1 MTGPKLSPDVQSLL
15 EWLKAG
21 HYIEICTE
29 PCRAIGEIICSAAAP
44 VHSPKATLF
53 TLLQNSQ
60 LTKTEYSIYGIRWA
74 RFSYSHSGQSAAQ
87 NREFE
92 HG

>member
-1 MTGPKLSPDVQSLL
+1 MTGPKLSPDVQTLQ

-29 PCRAIGEIICSAAAP
+29 PCRAIGEIICSATAP
-44 VHSPKATLF
+44 IHSPKAALF
-53 TLLQNSQ
+53 TLLQYGQ
-60 LTKTEYSIYGIRWA
+60 LTKTEHSIYGIRWV
-74 RFSYSHSGQSAAQ
+74 RFSYSQPDESAAL
-87 NREFE
+87 NREPE

>member
-1 MTGPKLSPDVQSLL
+1 MTGPKLSPDVQRLL

-29 PCRAIGEIICSAAAP
+29 PCRAIGEIICSATAP

-53 TLLQNSQ
+53 TLQQYGQ
-60 LTKTEYSIYGIRWA
+60 LTKTEHSIYGIRWA
-74 RFSYSHSGQSAAQ
+74 RISYSQPGQSSAQ
-87 NREFE
+87 KQEPE

>member
-1 MTGPKLSPDVQSLL
+1 MTGPKLSPDVQSLQ

-29 PCRAIGEIICSAAAP
+29 PCRAIGEIICSAPAP
-44 VHSPKATLF
+44 VHSPKSTLF
-53 TLLQNSQ
+53 TLLQYGE
-60 LTKTEYSIYGIRWA
+60 LTKTEHSIYGIRWA
-74 RFSYSHSGQSAAQ
+74 RFSYSHSGQSATQ
-87 NREFE
+87 SREFE